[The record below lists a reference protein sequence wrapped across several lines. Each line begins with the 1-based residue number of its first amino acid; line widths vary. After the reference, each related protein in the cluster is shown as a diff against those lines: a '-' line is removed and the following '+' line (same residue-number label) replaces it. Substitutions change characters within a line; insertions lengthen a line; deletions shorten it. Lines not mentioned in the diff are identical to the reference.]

1 MSHSTQDLIDGYRR
15 WAERVR
21 AQTQAASPPAEL
33 VDLRKDLV
41 AQTYELENACL
52 APVTIGVVGEY
63 SAGKSLLLGT
73 LLGRPELLP
82 VSTEATT
89 GNVTAVRLGAG
100 PPGSPVEVTSASVSL
115 LSAAQVSAGAVFV
128 LNKICNTVAETNL
141 PVDVSTLREY
151 HPVRDGW
158 TTFEKWC
165 RRYVWPERPDS
176 GLPESSLL
184 AIRDSA
190 WELLRIRDALDRAGE
205 LVHPTNAGA
214 SRPLHLDAYAEGLT
228 IGGSRRPPTSYP
240 VRPPAI
246 PLSAHTELTA
256 TVLREIFPLLGRI
269 TLQVSVPAD
278 RWPVDRLAG
287 VQEVEFLDFPGL
299 NARGAARDDFL
310 SAALLRDT
318 HTILIT
324 VRAERPGTE
333 VATKF
338 LALLAGH
345 GRSKAEL
352 ADSVLVVATMFDLLT
367 PPAVPAGTLTIDR
380 LAHAD
385 AGFRDLARTGYE
397 LTGQRPDRIALAS
410 LLHAIDVHRMPYQP
424 DRELAGVLAAHRTV
438 VQQRMAAWHGIGD
451 ALSAG
456 DSGAPL
462 ARAVCAAAEDGGV
475 EALRALVARHVTEH
489 GVRLKLDALR
499 RHTATMH
506 QLVTTLQ
513 WHDASTSRQAG
524 DDVVGDLFRL
534 RDELLAA
541 EQVLVGG
548 AAKLRPGTADPV
560 WRQHLDDSLD
570 LLRVSVARTVFGWQ
584 GWDETLDA
592 TLDTGRVVVPG
603 HAARGHVVDED
614 DDEEDR
620 RTHTPQSG
628 GGGAELL
635 TNTAQLRLCFA
646 GFVGDATREAGHQFH
661 RLTAL
666 WVDETSKALTSV
678 WNGPGDPFDE
688 PDRAAALAALD
699 PDGGANR
706 RTWLRSYTQL
716 QWVVKRIRRRSEA
729 LAQPA
734 PLDGPDV
741 PDLFPLLPA
750 QQLPWATAPGQA
762 PVTSQDEG
770 QEQHVVRLLRMRQEV
785 ADGVLRIAQQ
795 RLFDALVDLA
805 NRVRR
810 EVTEVHQEIPKAVS
824 IERLVADASADWLG
838 GNAPPGGTTTGSVW
852 QRLLRDWPTDLD
864 PTQEGEA

>member
-1 MSHSTQDLIDGYRR
+1 MSHTTQDRIDGYRR

-21 AQTQAASPPAEL
+21 AQTQTATGPAEL
-33 VDLRKDLV
+33 LELHKDLI
-41 AQTYELENACL
+41 ARTYELENACL

-89 GNVTAVRLGAG
+89 GNVTAVRLSAG

-115 LSAAQVSAGAVFV
+115 LSAAQVSAGAAFI

-141 PVDVSTLREY
+141 PVDVSTLRHY

-158 TTFEKWC
+158 TTFETWC
-165 RRYVWPERPDS
+165 RRYVWPEHPE
-176 GLPESSLL
+176 GTLPESSVL

-214 SRPLHLDAYAEGLT
+214 SRPLHLGAYAEGLT
-228 IGGSRRPPTSYP
+228 IGGARRPPSSYP

-246 PLSAHTELTA
+246 PLPAHTELTA

-333 VATKF
+333 VATRF

-352 ADSVLVVATMFDLLT
+352 ADSVLVVGTMFDLLT
-367 PPAVPAGTLTIDR
+367 PPAAPTGAVTVDQ
-380 LAHAD
+380 LARTD
-385 AGFRDLARTGYE
+385 PGFRDLARTGYE

-410 LLHAIDVHRMPYQP
+410 LLHAIDVHRLPYRP
-424 DRELAGVLAAHRTV
+424 DRELAGVLAAHRAV
-438 VQQRMAAWHGIGD
+438 VRQRMAAWRGIGD
-451 ALSAG
+451 ALTAG
-456 DSGAPL
+456 DATAPL
-462 ARAVCAAAEDGGV
+462 ARAVTAAAEDGGV

-513 WHDASTSRQAG
+513 WHDTSASRQAG
-524 DDVVGDLFRL
+524 DDVVSDLFRL

-548 AAKLRPGTADPV
+548 AAKLRPGTADPA

-570 LLRVSVARTVFGWQ
+570 LLRVSVARTVFAWQ

-592 TLDTGRVVVPG
+592 TLHTGRVVVPTS
-603 HAARGHVVDED
+603 AAGEHVVDED

-620 RTHTPQSG
+620 RTHTPQTG

-635 TNTAQLRLCFA
+635 TNTAQLRLRFA
-646 GFVGDATREAGHQFH
+646 GLVGDATREAGRQFN

-666 WVDETSKALTSV
+666 WVDETTKALTSV

-688 PDRAAALAALD
+688 PARAAALAALD

-716 QWVVKRIRRRSEA
+716 QWVVKRIRRRSDA

-762 PVTSQDEG
+762 AVTSQDEG

-785 ADGVLRIAQQ
+785 ADGVLRVAQQ

-805 NRVRR
+805 DRVRR

-824 IERLVADASADWLG
+824 IERLVADESAAWLG
-838 GNAPPGGTTTGSVW
+838 GNTQPGGTTTGSVW

-864 PTQEGEA
+864 PSEEGNK